1 VDGRTVPPRPSTS
14 RHQESGHCVDF
25 TDSTVRMMIFIN
37 LTSFA
42 RPDFVRPSRIY
53 DGEPGH

>member
-1 VDGRTVPPRPSTS
+1 VDGRTVPLRPSTS

-37 LTSFA
+37 LTSLA
-42 RPDFVRPSRIY
+42 RPDFVRPSRIHK
-53 DGEPGH
+53 GGAGH